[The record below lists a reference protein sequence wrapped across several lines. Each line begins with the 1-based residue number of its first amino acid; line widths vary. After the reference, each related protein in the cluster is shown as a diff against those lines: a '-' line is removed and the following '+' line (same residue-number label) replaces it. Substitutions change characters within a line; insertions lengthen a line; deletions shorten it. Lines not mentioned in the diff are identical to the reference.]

1 MICLPA
7 ELPSDSD
14 LLILQKKQAATITA
28 RTTTTAITDE
38 QPYLRIVFK
47 IVLEMKLAMD
57 SVKRCKKR

>member
-14 LLILQKKQAATITA
+14 LQILQKKQAATITA

-38 QPYLRIVFK
+38 QPYLRMC
-47 IVLEMKLAMD
+47 LRLY
-57 SVKRCKKR
+57 